1 VGDSKDLRTETKS
14 LVQSSFQSVWAELQN
29 TIQNPQSRAVKI
41 QESNICNSQPTI
53 AAHTVRLIVSD
64 SLHEDKRA
72 LNTKDLHYTKQDICM
87 LHRFIY
93 FQDRLIIEKES
104 GAREGKGKRRR
115 KGMYNI
121 EEDRKR

>member
-1 VGDSKDLRTETKS
+1 
-14 LVQSSFQSVWAELQN
+14 
-29 TIQNPQSRAVKI
+29 
-41 QESNICNSQPTI
+41 
-53 AAHTVRLIVSD
+53 
-64 SLHEDKRA
+64 
-72 LNTKDLHYTKQDICM
+72 M

>member
-1 VGDSKDLRTETKS
+1 LGRTPKHYPKPTVKGCENSRVKYLQFPANHSSPYCETHS
-14 LVQSSFQSVWAELQN
+14 
-29 TIQNPQSRAVKI
+29 
-41 QESNICNSQPTI
+41 
-53 AAHTVRLIVSD
+53 HTSCSD
-64 SLHEDKRA
+64 SLLEDKRA